1 MSELSIF
8 IDESGDFGPYDY
20 RSPYYIITM
29 VFHDQS
35 VDISTPITK
44 LEADLSN
51 RGFPNHCVHTG
62 PIIRRE
68 NEYEFETI
76 ETRRR
81 ILNSMVTFIKHC
93 NVKYHSFHIEKK
105 HIEDSVQAS
114 AQLSLLISRFLRN
127 HYEELLSYDNFP
139 GKKAVISR
147 TNEGMKKS
155 YEVGKDNLFINTNYD
170 TVDLL
175 RIIKCIAEYYDKAT
189 DSSWSEDIWFTIR
202 RN

>member
-93 NVKYHSFHIEKK
+93 NVKYHG
-105 HIEDSVQAS
+105 
-114 AQLSLLISRFLRN
+114 FL
-127 HYEELLSYDNFP
+127 E
-139 GKKAVISR
+139 II
-147 TNEGMKKS
+147 MK
-155 YEVGKDNLFINTNYD
+155 NYF
-170 TVDLL
+170 L
-175 RIIKCIAEYYDKAT
+175 
-189 DSSWSEDIWFTIR
+189 TIR
-202 RN
+202 SRYTMIMVRSKYPEYLPQYLLFFCLKLRSKR

>member
-1 MSELSIF
+1 MGLVVRPGSIESGDVPRFIIFGGNYVSELSIF

-35 VDISTPITK
+35 VDISSPITK

-105 HIEDSVQAS
+105 HIEDSVQTS
-114 AQLSLLISRFLRN
+114 AQLSIDITIS
-127 HYEELLSYDNFP
+127 
-139 GKKAVISR
+139 
-147 TNEGMKKS
+147 
-155 YEVGKDNLFINTNYD
+155 
-170 TVDLL
+170 
-175 RIIKCIAEYYDKAT
+175 
-189 DSSWSEDIWFTIR
+189 
-202 RN
+202 